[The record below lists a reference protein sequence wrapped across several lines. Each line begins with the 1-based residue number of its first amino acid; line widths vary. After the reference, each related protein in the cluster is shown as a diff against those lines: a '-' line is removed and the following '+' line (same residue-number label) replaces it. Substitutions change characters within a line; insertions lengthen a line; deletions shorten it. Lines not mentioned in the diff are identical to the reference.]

1 MHSALSKAQK
11 LVEGIRFSGDTL
23 RYRGD
28 VVLPHSKAIKNFGY
42 TNELNI
48 SQDVTPLLF
57 KGMCAVYDRLNI
69 PPEAVEA
76 FVFASPIIQA
86 ECYAGDRAECVLRFS
101 SALVDILDEKEFRFV
116 AGHEIGHFLLG
127 HGLAR
132 AADEEQQSIEY
143 YMQQRAQEI
152 SVDRA
157 GLLACGSLNIAI
169 KALMKTVSGL
179 TGNHLRFDV
188 GAFLAQL
195 HKSSD
200 VSFGINN
207 KATHPSI
214 LIRCRALL
222 WFSLNDC
229 FTNDSK
235 NISSQQLI
243 KIDKQIQSDLDKY
256 VDKPARKQIQEAKE
270 DLAMWMAVY
279 EIVQDNLFTKIEQV
293 AFSKRFGVDTLERLL
308 NFLQDI
314 PTSEVKETV
323 YERVN
328 IARDALESLIPS
340 SFKSE
345 LSTIRQWKNKL

>member
-1 MHSALSKAQK
+1 MHSALSTAQ
-11 LVEGIRFSGDTL
+11 EIMEEIRFSGDTL
-23 RYRGD
+23 RYSGD
-28 VVLPHSKAIKNFGY
+28 MVLPQSRVIKNFGY
-42 TNELNI
+42 ANELNI

-57 KGMCAVYDRLNI
+57 KSMHAVYDRLKI

-76 FVFASPIIQA
+76 FVFASPVIQA

-101 SALVDILDEKEFRFV
+101 SALVDILDEEEFRFV

-132 AADEEQQSIEY
+132 AVEGEQQSIEY

-157 GLLACGSLNIAI
+157 GLLACGSLNVAI

-188 GAFLAQL
+188 GAFLTQL
-195 HKSSD
+195 HKSSE

-207 KATHPSI
+207 QATHPSI

-229 FTNDSK
+229 FINNSQ
-235 NISSQQLI
+235 NISSSQLI
-243 KIDKQIQSDLDKY
+243 NINKQIQSDLDKH
-256 VDKPARKQIQEAKE
+256 VDKPARKQIQELKE
-270 DLAMWMAVY
+270 DLAMWMAAY
-279 EIVQDNLFTKIEQV
+279 EIVQDDLFTKKEQV
-293 AFSKRFGVDTLERLL
+293 AFSKEFGADTLERLL
-308 NFLQDI
+308 IFLQDI
-314 PTSEVKETV
+314 PASEIEEIV
-323 YERVN
+323 YERVKA
-328 IARDALESLIPS
+328 ARDALESLIPS
-340 SFKSE
+340 SFESE
-345 LSTIRQWKNKL
+345 VSTIRQWKNE